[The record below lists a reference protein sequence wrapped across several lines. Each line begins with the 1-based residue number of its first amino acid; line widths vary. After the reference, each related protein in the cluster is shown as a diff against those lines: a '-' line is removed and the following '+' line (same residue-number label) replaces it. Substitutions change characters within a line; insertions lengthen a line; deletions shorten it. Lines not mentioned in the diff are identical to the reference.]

1 MLTKAPLGAARR
13 ARITATATRH
23 AEILILG
30 GGILGCSI
38 AYHLTRAGK
47 RDVVI
52 LEKSG
57 LTHGATWHAA
67 GLVGQLRSSRNTT
80 RMLKH
85 SVELYDRLEAETGQA
100 IDWKKFGSLRLA
112 CSEQREM
119 ENRRLMTMAK
129 SFDLEMQWLSPQ
141 QSQELFPLMS
151 TEDVRSAIFIPSDGY
166 IDPASVAQALA
177 KGAKDKGAKIVIG
190 ERAIGFTVENERVT
204 RIETDKGAW
213 TCDLLVNACG
223 MWGHE
228 VGQLAGVRVPSFAVE
243 HQYLITDPI
252 PDAPKRMPTMRDPDH
267 LVYYKPEVRGL
278 VVGGYEP
285 DTQPFAPDGIPR
297 AFAQELLPGNFDR
310 FEQLAQL
317 AAKRTPIVNQV
328 GVRQLLNGPIPYSAD
343 GDFVMGKAPELANY
357 FVCAGFLY
365 GIAAGGGAGRMMA
378 EWIIDGRPSL
388 NLWPLDIRRFGFHH
402 ATRHF
407 MYARAVELYGGH
419 YKFAFPAKEHET
431 QRGIRRSPL
440 YETLKAQGA
449 VFGSRGGW
457 ERPNWFAPKGIEA
470 KDKPDFDRAKTNW
483 FKHVGEEHKAVRERV
498 ALIDQTSFSKFELM
512 GEGVVPFLQRMA
524 VSNMDRPVG
533 SVIYTQLCNER
544 GGIECDLTF
553 TRVAQDRYYFVTG
566 AAFGKH
572 DAHWIQSHSAPRR
585 HRAAGRRDLG
595 ARRDQSVRTQ
605 GARGA
610 AAGGGGGCLQRRL
623 PVRHHARDHGRRGA
637 GARHPHRLCRRAGLG
652 TARADRVCRACLRA
666 AARSGRDARHRR
678 RRLSRHRFPAHGKG
692 LSLLVQRHHAG
703 LFAAGGRAR
712 LPGQLQQGRFR
723 RPRRSAEA
731 ARRRREAAAG
741 HLPARRLSAALW
753 QRGGDGRT
761 ARWSASPPAAISA
774 TLWARRSATAICRSN
789 WSSAARSR
797 SRPSARSPRRGSRP
811 RRPTIRKT
819 CG

>member
-1 MLTKAPLGAARR
+1 MSQPEAQAS
-13 ARITATATRH
+13 RH

-52 LEKSG
+52 LEKSD

-80 RMLKH
+80 RMLKF
-85 SVELYDRLEAETGQA
+85 SVELYDKLEAETGQA
-100 IDWKKFGSLRLA
+100 IDWKKYGSLRLA
-112 CSEQREM
+112 CSDQREM

-129 SFDLEMQWLSPQ
+129 SFDLEMHWLSPEK
-141 QSQELFPLMS
+141 SQELFPLMS

-177 KGAKDKGAKIVIG
+177 KGARDKGAKIVIG
-190 ERAIGFTVENERVT
+190 ERALGFKVENDRVA

-228 VGQLAGVRVPSFAVE
+228 VGKLAGVRVPSFAVE

-285 DTQPFAPDGIPR
+285 DTQPFAPSGIPR
-297 AFAQELLPGNFDR
+297 EFAQELLPGNFDR
-310 FEQLAQL
+310 FEQLAKL
-317 AAKRTPIVNQV
+317 AVKRTPIINQV

-343 GDFVMGKAPELANY
+343 GDFVMGKAPELRNY

-378 EWIIDGRPSL
+378 EWILDGRPSL
-388 NLWPLDIRRFGFHH
+388 NLWPLDIRRFSFHH

-407 MYARAVELYGGH
+407 MYARAVELYGNH

-440 YETLKAQGA
+440 YETLKARGA

-470 KDKPDFDRAKTNW
+470 KDKPDFDRARTNW
-483 FKHVGEEHKAVRERV
+483 FKPVGEEHKAVRERV
-498 ALIDQTSFSKFELM
+498 ALIDQTSFSKFELI
-512 GEGVVPFLQRMA
+512 GPGVVAFLQRIA

-533 SVIYTQLCNER
+533 SVIYTQLCNDR

-553 TRVAQDRYYFVTG
+553 TRVAKDRYYFVTG

-572 DAHWIQSHSAPRR
+572 DAHWIESHMPQDGSVQLIDVTSARAVINLCGPRAR
-585 HRAAGRRDLG
+585 DVLAKVAEEEVANAAFPFAAMREI
-595 ARRDQSVRTQ
+595 TI
-605 GARGA
+605 GA
-610 AAGGGGGCLQRRL
+610 A
-623 PVRHHARDHGRRGA
+623 PVRAIRIGYVGELGWEMHVPTEYA
-637 GARHPHRLCRRAGLG
+637 GHVYELLREAGEPFGIADVGYRAIDSLRMEKGYLYWSSDITPDYTPLEAGLG
-652 TARADRVCRACLRA
+652 FRVNFNKGDFIGRA
-666 AARSGRDARHRR
+666 ALLKQRDEGVKQRLVTFALDDPLPLYGSEAVMVDGKVVGVTTGGNFGYSVGHAIGYGYLPVDLIGRGMVEIEAFGKVSKARISTKPLYDPDNL
-678 RRLSRHRFPAHGKG
+678 RLKA
-692 LSLLVQRHHAG
+692 
-703 LFAAGGRAR
+703 
-712 LPGQLQQGRFR
+712 
-723 RPRRSAEA
+723 
-731 ARRRREAAAG
+731 
-741 HLPARRLSAALW
+741 
-753 QRGGDGRT
+753 
-761 ARWSASPPAAISA
+761 
-774 TLWARRSATAICRSN
+774 
-789 WSSAARSR
+789 
-797 SRPSARSPRRGSRP
+797 
-811 RRPTIRKT
+811 
-819 CG
+819 

>member
-1 MLTKAPLGAARR
+1 MSIPGSMP
-13 ARITATATRH
+13 RH
-23 AEILILG
+23 TEILILG

-47 RDVVI
+47 RDVTI

-80 RMLKH
+80 RMLRF
-85 SVELYDRLEAETGQA
+85 STELYDKLEAETGQA
-100 IDWKKFGSLRLA
+100 IDWKKYGSLRLA

-119 ENRRLMTMAK
+119 ENRRAMTMAK
-129 SFDLEMQWLSPQ
+129 SFGLEMQWLTPK
-141 QSQELFPLMS
+141 EAVDLFPLM
-151 TEDVRSAIFIPSDGY
+151 TDEDVRSAIFIPSDGY

-190 ERAIGFTVENERVT
+190 ERAIGASVENGRVT
-204 RIETDKGAW
+204 RIETDKGTW

-228 VGQLAGVRVPSFAVE
+228 VGQQAGVRVPSFAVE

-285 DTQPFAPDGIPR
+285 DTVAFARNGIPKP
-297 AFAQELLPGNFDR
+297 FAQELLPGNFDR
-310 FEQLAQL
+310 FEQLAKL
-317 AAKRTPIVNQV
+317 AAKRTPIINQV

-343 GDFVMGKAPELANY
+343 ADFVMGKAPELDNY

-378 EWIIDGRPSL
+378 EWILEGRPSL

-402 ATRHF
+402 STRYF
-407 MYARAVELYGGH
+407 MYDRAVELYGDH
-419 YKFAFPAKEHET
+419 YKLAFPAKEHET
-431 QRGIRRSPL
+431 RRGIRRSPL
-440 YETLKAQGA
+440 YETLKARGA

-457 ERPNWFAPKGIEA
+457 ERANWFAPKGTEA
-470 KDKPDFDRAKTNW
+470 EDKPDFDRAKTNW
-483 FKHVGEEHKAVRERV
+483 FRHVGEEHKAVRDRV

-512 GEGVVPFLQRMA
+512 GSGVVPFLQRLA

-553 TRVAQDRYYFVTG
+553 VRLAADRYYFVTG

-572 DAHWIQSHSAPRR
+572 DAHWIESQLRKDGSVHLVDVTSS
-585 HRAAGRRDLG
+585 RAVINLCGPK
-595 ARRDQSVRTQ
+595 ARAVLEQVVEEDVSNVAFPFGSMREITV
-605 GARGA
+605 GA
-610 AAGGGGGCLQRRL
+610 A
-623 PVRHHARDHGRRGA
+623 PVRAIRIGYVGELGWELHVPTEFAGHVYELLREAGEKHGIADVGYRAIDSLRMEKGYLYWSSDIT
-637 GARHPHRLCRRAGLG
+637 PDYTPLEAGLG
-652 TARADRVCRACLRA
+652 FRVNFNKGDFI
-666 AARSGRDARHRR
+666 GRDALLQQKQAGVKQ
-678 RRLSRHRFPAHGKG
+678 RLVTFLLEDYLPLYGSEAVMVDGKVVGVTSSGNFGYSVGKAIGYGYLPLEIVERGQVEIEAFGKVSPAKI
-692 LSLLVQRHHAG
+692 LTQ
-703 LFAAGGRAR
+703 AAYDPDNAR
-712 LPGQLQQGRFR
+712 LK
-723 RPRRSAEA
+723 A
-731 ARRRREAAAG
+731 
-741 HLPARRLSAALW
+741 
-753 QRGGDGRT
+753 
-761 ARWSASPPAAISA
+761 
-774 TLWARRSATAICRSN
+774 
-789 WSSAARSR
+789 
-797 SRPSARSPRRGSRP
+797 
-811 RRPTIRKT
+811 
-819 CG
+819 